1 MVRALHS
8 SETLPALRS
17 GSPSL
22 LPPSAALINAH
33 ILNIL
38 LSAHSQSGLPAPH
51 TANNR
56 AGAEPLLGWK
66 ELGQT
71 EDITPREERKEG
83 GARLQK
89 LGAKPTSVCW
99 GSPGAVGVSARA
111 PAVYAE
117 GEWVWSVA
125 VPREA
130 PRWRGR
136 RCFAFSLKT
145 NWAFFARSADSPPLW
160 VTSRKGRCRGVC
172 LQPSEPPQHAHHPCP
187 SSKRSRFFQLQA
199 LPFNVPA
206 FQPRISS

>member
-89 LGAKPTSVCW
+89 LGAKPTSVC
-99 GSPGAVGVSARA
+99 
-111 PAVYAE
+111 
-117 GEWVWSVA
+117 
-125 VPREA
+125 
-130 PRWRGR
+130 
-136 RCFAFSLKT
+136 
-145 NWAFFARSADSPPLW
+145 
-160 VTSRKGRCRGVC
+160 
-172 LQPSEPPQHAHHPCP
+172 
-187 SSKRSRFFQLQA
+187 
-199 LPFNVPA
+199 
-206 FQPRISS
+206 